1 MWNRAC
7 NCVFSEAFVPPEPT
21 YFSKGVNIV
30 RSPALG
36 SGWRRGPLSIAV
48 GSRFS
53 TRPCRVCVV
62 ASGGMPP
69 FHLVTRLEA
78 GGNNSFSRPTKA
90 PGSRL
95 SLDLPL
101 EPVLTFPTGEFL
113 LSSPS
118 ELEKPRTEQETDCLR
133 PPAKSRR
140 YLFFVRANVPRKAL
154 TSSTIHAAIF
164 SLMRFSKSSTLEVVF
179 IVARSGIAR
188 VYIYI
193 YIVGR
198 SSEGEHRK
206 FEKL

>member
-30 RSPALG
+30 RSPALE
-36 SGWRRGPLSIAV
+36 SGWRRGTLSIAV

-133 PPAKSRR
+133 PPSRNHAVI
-140 YLFFVRANVPRKAL
+140 YFSFAL
-154 TSSTIHAAIF
+154 TY
-164 SLMRFSKSSTLEVVF
+164 R
-179 IVARSGIAR
+179 
-188 VYIYI
+188 
-193 YIVGR
+193 
-198 SSEGEHRK
+198 
-206 FEKL
+206 EKLSRAPRSTPRYFP